1 MGGGGGGG
9 RLLAW
14 GFFGGAGPGA
24 AEPVEVAAPPG
35 GGWAQPCAG
44 GSGFALAIAG
54 SGQLLAWGLA
64 NDHGQLGRLHSPTQE
79 RPPVPVELGCATA
92 VVSAAAAPAHCFA
105 VTESGDV
112 FAWGW
117 SGPFLGCEDGDNNE
131 PGGAKSNSAGHPS
144 RGHTVRHVSFP
155 WALRLTTIAAG
166 ERHALAVTDGGDL
179 FGWGTN
185 AQGQLGLGPD
195 AATFR
200 DPQLISCQLGVRH
213 AARLSAVACGS
224 RHSVALTDFHLTATT
239 VCLRSAEEGEVVT
252 FGWGLYG
259 QVKGRRSACSYRH
272 LSRLMRNHVG
282 AHGCGHGTLEDEP
295 RPRQVTALGGVR
307 VTAVAAGLWH
317 TTCCTEAGEAYAW
330 GGNQFGQLGTG
341 GDLAEVLPKE
351 VRHRPPAGDDG
362 VRSIHC
368 GARHTAALTDTRR
381 VYCWGWNKYGQLGT
395 GSTNDCDRPTEV
407 FMPLRSGETVQAI
420 AILDLESAP
429 LVRGLS

>member
-14 GFFGGAGPGA
+14 GFVGGAGRGAGSAAGRRLGA
-24 AEPVEVAAPPG
+24 AVRRRQRLRARHCRQRERTRINANSAAVALEALQNLASSSPWDSPTTTASSAARTRRRRSGCQCPSSLVAPPPS
-35 GGWAQPCAG
+35 WRR
-44 GSGFALAIAG
+44 
-54 SGQLLAWGLA
+54 QL
-64 NDHGQLGRLHSPTQE
+64 HQR
-79 RPPVPVELGCATA
+79 TA
-92 VVSAAAAPAHCFA
+92 SRSQ
-105 VTESGDV
+105 SGDV

-117 SGPFLGCEDGDNNE
+117 SGPSLSCKDGDNNE

-144 RGHTVRHVSFP
+144 RGHTVRNVHFP

-185 AQGQLGLGPD
+185 AQGQLGLGPG

-200 DPQLISCQLGVRH
+200 DPQLISCQLGARH

-224 RHSVALTDFHLTATT
+224 RHSVALT
-239 VCLRSAEEGEVVT
+239 EEGEVVT

-259 QVKGRRSACSYRH
+259 Q
-272 LSRLMRNHVG
+272 
-282 AHGCGHGTLEDEP
+282 CGHGTLEDEP

-307 VTAVAAGLWH
+307 MTAVAAGLWH
-317 TTCCTEAGEAYAW
+317 TACCTEAGEAYAW

-341 GDLAEVLPKE
+341 GDLAEVLPK
-351 VRHRPPAGDDG
+351 VVDHRSLAGNDG

-381 VYCWGWNKYGQLGT
+381 LYCWGWNKYGQLGT

-407 FMPLRSGETVQAI
+407 FLPLRSGEAVQAV
-420 AILDLESAP
+420 ACGWWHTLAVVDGASHCLM
-429 LVRGLS
+429 